1 MTFTLKQIRYFA
13 AAAECG
19 QFSIAAERMHVSQT
33 TITAAMRDLER
44 DLELALF
51 DRHHASGVSLTEDG
65 QRFLEHARRILAAVD
80 AALTKPGVFD
90 RSVAGDIRLIATPQ
104 SYGLFL
110 IAPIARFLSSYKNV
124 TLTLEEGDGD
134 EVQAAVLGD
143 RADLGVL
150 RRAVVQGQSFEV
162 LVIAKSQRQLW
173 MHANHPL
180 LQSRYLSLSDLA
192 NETFVQGLSSP
203 DVLKAPGFSPQVRY
217 RMSDEEAVRSIVAHG
232 MAVTM
237 GSDAGYRPFSKEGL
251 KIERRPVID
260 FPSPSEIAVI
270 TRRASA
276 LSPAVDALR
285 SLLALYIGSEQ
296 PRPLA

>member
-1 MTFTLKQIRYFA
+1 
-13 AAAECG
+13 
-19 QFSIAAERMHVSQT
+19 
-33 TITAAMRDLER
+33 
-44 DLELALF
+44 
-51 DRHHASGVSLTEDG
+51 
-65 QRFLEHARRILAAVD
+65 
-80 AALTKPGVFD
+80 
-90 RSVAGDIRLIATPQ
+90 
-104 SYGLFL
+104 
-110 IAPIARFLSSYKNV
+110 
-124 TLTLEEGDGD
+124 
-134 EVQAAVLGD
+134 
-143 RADLGVL
+143 VL